1 MPEKDKFVIWPIYF
15 DVNRSRIE
23 GRMVSLKDAV
33 NEPDLDMVI
42 TAAIKSGY
50 KPEIEREKKHPK
62 TWHQPEAAG
71 RILVAKN
78 GSKSAILRKIAG
90 SLKMKYKKHG
100 HQQGKKY

>member
-15 DVNRSRIE
+15 DASRSRVE

-33 NEPDLDMVI
+33 NEPDLDMII

-50 KPEIEREKKHPK
+50 KPEIEREKLHPK
-62 TWHQPEAAG
+62 TWHQAEAAG

-78 GSKSAILRKIAG
+78 GSKSAILKRIAG
-90 SLKMKYKKHG
+90 SIKLRSKKHG
-100 HQQGKKY
+100 HQGKRN

>member
-15 DVNRSRIE
+15 DASRSRVE

-33 NEPDLDMVI
+33 NEPDLDMII

-50 KPEIEREKKHPK
+50 KPEIEREKLHPK
-62 TWHQPEAAG
+62 TWHQAETAG

-78 GSKSAILRKIAG
+78 GSKSAMLKRIA
-90 SLKMKYKKHG
+90 SSIKLKYKKHG
-100 HQQGKKY
+100 HQGKRN